1 MDLLF
6 LLFIM
11 ISVFFIVQRSLRSFF
26 VHNNVRRKPPRGF
39 ISLEDLTSL
48 FIVYSII
55 ILGFGTIYLC
65 LLVQGIPVLSEGGFP
80 VNGTYIELIEAVS
93 YFSAVTLLSVG
104 YGDITPVGIGRW
116 LSIIEAL
123 IGYLLP
129 AAFVLS
135 SFTDKGRKSE

>member
-6 LLFIM
+6 LLLIM
-11 ISVFFIVQRSLRSFF
+11 CAVALIVFRSLRSFF
-26 VHNNVRRKPPRGF
+26 VHTPVRRKPPRGF
-39 ISLEDLTSL
+39 ISLEDLASL

-55 ILGFGTIYLC
+55 ILGFGTIYLSM
-65 LLVQGIPVLSEGGFP
+65 LLNDIPVLMEGGFP
-80 VNGTYIELIEAVS
+80 LRGDYIELAESVS

-116 LSIIEAL
+116 ISIFEAL
-123 IGYLLP
+123 VGYLLP

-135 SFTDKGRKSE
+135 TFTGNGKKSE